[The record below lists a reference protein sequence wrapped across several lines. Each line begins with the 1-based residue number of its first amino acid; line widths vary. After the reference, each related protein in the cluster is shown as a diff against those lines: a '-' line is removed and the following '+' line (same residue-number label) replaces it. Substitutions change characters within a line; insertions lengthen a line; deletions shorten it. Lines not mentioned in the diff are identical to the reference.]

1 MIRTCYVYL
10 YVNTRNKK
18 AYVGKTFKLSL
29 REYLHRY
36 AANVRHV
43 DTYFYNAIR
52 KYGFDVFKR
61 VLIASCSSDEE
72 ALSLEKRLI
81 PEFKRLGFK
90 LYNSTSGGDDLLNP
104 SQETRQKI
112 RDGQKNRRPWTAE
125 DKSKLSQR
133 VSGSGNPMFG
143 RKHSTASIEKNAA
156 SNRVATAGEKNGM
169 FGRKHTPE
177 SRELMSAGHRGFV
190 PSETTR
196 ALWSERRRGEGNSFF
211 GKQHSDASKVKIK
224 QAATLREE
232 RKRLLR
238 ANSELAPFDVWV

>member
-10 YVNTRNKK
+10 YVNVLNGQ
-18 AYVGKTFKLSL
+18 AYVGKTTDLK
-29 REYLHRY
+29 RRHNVHRY
-36 AANVRHV
+36 AAKRDNSH
-43 DTYFYNAIR
+43 FYNAIR
-52 KYGFDVFKR
+52 QHGWDAFKHR
-61 VLIASCSSDEE
+61 VVATHASDEE
-72 ALSLEKRLI
+72 AYEGERKLI
-81 PEFKRLGFK
+81 AELRRLGFR
-90 LYNSTSGGDDLLNP
+90 LYNEQEGGEGAYDASL
-104 SQETRQKI
+104 E
-112 RDGQKNRRPWTAE
+112 RREKMSLKAKRPCTPDRRAQ
-125 DKSKLSQR
+125 LSALM
-133 VSGSGNPMFG
+133 SGSGNPMFG
-143 RKHSTASIEKNAA
+143 RKHSTASIKKNTA

-196 ALWSERRRGEGNSFF
+196 ALWSERQRGEGNSFF
-211 GKQHSDASKVKIK
+211 GKQHSDASKAKIK